1 MLGRDSGD
9 QIPRLPPRFLSLCW
23 SWCSSVQ
30 EHLTLAKSARLSDLS
45 CRTAERLAPLPSF
58 PPPRPLAVMSSG
70 SSNSSSRKEFDVKQI
85 LRIRWRWF
93 GHPAVPPP
101 HSPPL
106 RDYLAGRRSGGHSS
120 PSEGPSSFSGGGSN
134 SAGVGSSHG
143 GLVTSGSAGSNL
155 CSSRKFVES
164 SGSRGGSGGAGATAN
179 SCSRS
184 ASQPEC
190 RSSPAAWAS
199 PPPRRRS
206 RPVSNME
213 PFGEAP
219 VLQLGAETSARAGGD
234 GEAAASTEE
243 NNNHPDTDS
252 SSCRTSNSTATLSS
266 CMSMEPCACPE
277 EGLFTA
283 LSHADIT
290 FRKMEGYLRSRQLCD
305 VTLVAGDR
313 QIPAHRLVLS
323 SVSDYF
329 AAMFTSDV
337 REAKQDE
344 VKMEGV
350 DPDAL
355 WTLVQYAYTGR
366 LELREDTIE
375 SLLSASCL
383 LQLSSAVQ
391 ACCSFLMKQ
400 LHPSNCLGI
409 SSYANAQGCHDLQR
423 AAHTYT
429 MEHFVEVIGA
439 QEFMLLPVD
448 EMERLLMSDDINV
461 PDEETVVTA
470 LLTWVTHDVAA
481 RQRHLPS
488 LLAHVRLPLL
498 QPQFLADLETRPML
512 RDSVDCQR
520 LLMEGMKYHLL
531 PQCRPLL
538 QSPRTRPRK
547 ATVGAMF
554 AVGGMDATKGATSIE
569 QYCLRRD
576 KWKQVATMSGR
587 RLQFAVA
594 VLDGRLY
601 VVGGRDGLKT
611 LNTVECYNPQC
622 KTWSV
627 MPPISTHRHGLGVA
641 VLEGPMYA
649 VGGHDGWSYLSTVE
663 RWDPQARQWSFVA
676 SMATPRSTV
685 GVAVLNNKLYAVGGR
700 DGSSCLRS
708 VECFDPHTNRWNDCA
723 PMAKRR
729 GGVGVA
735 TWHGFLYAIG
745 GHDAP
750 ASSLAS
756 RLSDCVERYD
766 PQTDVWTTVAPMSIS
781 RDAVGVCLLG
791 DRLYA
796 VGGYDGQM
804 YLNTVEA
811 YDPQTNEWSQVAPL
825 CLGRAGASVVVV
837 KM

>member
-1 MLGRDSGD
+1 MS
-9 QIPRLPPRFLSLCW
+9 
-23 SWCSSVQ
+23 
-30 EHLTLAKSARLSDLS
+30 
-45 CRTAERLAPLPSF
+45 
-58 PPPRPLAVMSSG
+58 SSG
-70 SSNSSSRKEFDVKQI
+70 SGSSSRKEFDVKQI

-93 GHPAVPPP
+93 GHPAKEKDASIFLIYSLCCIQDLWRLPCSKQLP
-101 HSPPL
+101 
-106 RDYLAGRRSGGHSS
+106 AIW
-120 PSEGPSSFSGGGSN
+120 
-134 SAGVGSSHG
+134 
-143 GLVTSGSAGSNL
+143 
-155 CSSRKFVES
+155 CSSLHTS
-164 SGSRGGSGGAGATAN
+164 
-179 SCSRS
+179 
-184 ASQPEC
+184 
-190 RSSPAAWAS
+190 
-199 PPPRRRS
+199 
-206 RPVSNME
+206 VSLFTNK
-213 PFGEAP
+213 
-219 VLQLGAETSARAGGD
+219 
-234 GEAAASTEE
+234 STESYCLFLFLSLSVCVCWMFVLVCV
-243 NNNHPDTDS
+243 PL
-252 SSCRTSNSTATLSS
+252 CGRRTSNSSATLSS
-266 CMSMEPCACPE
+266 CVSMEQCACPE
-277 EGLFTA
+277 ECMFTA
-283 LSHADIT
+283 LSHADVT
-290 FRKMEGYLRSRQLCD
+290 FRKMEGYLRTRQLCD
-305 VTLVAGDR
+305 VILVAGER
-313 QIPAHRLVLS
+313 RIPAHRLVLS

-355 WTLVQYAYTGR
+355 WVLVQYAYTGR

-383 LQLSSAVQ
+383 LQLSSVVQ

-409 SSYANAQGCHDLQR
+409 RSYADAQGCHDLHR
-423 AAHTYT
+423 AAHAYT
-429 MEHFVEVIGA
+429 MEHFLEVVGG
-439 QEFMLLPVD
+439 QEFLLLPVE
-448 EMERLLMSDDINV
+448 EMERLLTSDEINV
-461 PDEETVVTA
+461 PDEETVVTS
-470 LLTWVTHDVAA
+470 LLTWVRHDAST
-481 RQRHLPS
+481 RQRHLPQ
-488 LLAHVRLPLL
+488 LLAHIRLPLL
-498 QPQFLADLETRPML
+498 QPQFLADLESNPLL
-512 RDSVDCQR
+512 RESVECQR

-531 PQCRPLL
+531 PQRRPLL

-554 AVGGMDATKGATSIE
+554 AVGGMDATKGATTIE

-576 KWKQVATMSGR
+576 AWRQVATMSGR
-587 RLQFAVA
+587 RLQFGVA

-611 LNTVECYNPQC
+611 LNTVECYNPHS

-627 MPPISTHRHGLGVA
+627 MPPMSTHRHGLGVA

-663 RWDPQARQWSFVA
+663 RWDPQGRQWSFVA
-676 SMATPRSTV
+676 SMVTPRSTV
-685 GVAVLNNKLYAVGGR
+685 GVAVLNGKLYAVGGR

-708 VECFDPHTNRWNDCA
+708 VECFDPHTNRWSGCA

-766 PQTDVWTTVAPMSIS
+766 PQTDVWTAVAPMSIS

-796 VGGYDGQM
+796 VGGYDGQV

-811 YDPQTNEWSQVAPL
+811 YDPQTNEWKQVLKGGSAWFVCAVTVMSNISTDAFSL
-825 CLGRAGASVVVV
+825 FLFFYYYKLWGNESVCS
-837 KM
+837 K

>member
-1 MLGRDSGD
+1 MS
-9 QIPRLPPRFLSLCW
+9 
-23 SWCSSVQ
+23 
-30 EHLTLAKSARLSDLS
+30 
-45 CRTAERLAPLPSF
+45 
-58 PPPRPLAVMSSG
+58 SSG
-70 SSNSSSRKEFDVKQI
+70 SSSSSRKEFDVKQI

-106 RDYLAGRRSGGHSS
+106 GDYFAGRGTGGS
-120 PSEGPSSFSGGGSN
+120 PGDGPSVSGCSNANSSTVNPSTGSH
-134 SAGVGSSHG
+134 S
-143 GLVTSGSAGSNL
+143 GLVASGSAGSNL
-155 CSSRKFVES
+155 CNGSNNNRKFI
-164 SGSRGGSGGAGATAN
+164 GPGGAGAAGATGS
-179 SCSRS
+179 SCPRS
-184 ASQPEC
+184 LSQPEC
-190 RSSPAAWAS
+190 RSSAALSWIS
-199 PPPRRRS
+199 PPPRPHS
-206 RPVSNME
+206 RPVTNME
-213 PFGEAP
+213 PPAEGSVPQLVPEPSAP
-219 VLQLGAETSARAGGD
+219 PGAEE
-234 GEAAASTEE
+234 EAAAAAAGTEE

-252 SSCRTSNSTATLSS
+252 SSCRTSNSSATLSS
-266 CMSMEPCACPE
+266 CVSMEPCACPE
-277 EGLFTA
+277 ECVFTA
-283 LSHADIT
+283 PSHADIT
-290 FRKMEGYLRSRQLCD
+290 VRKMEGYLRTRQLCD

-313 QIPAHRLVLS
+313 RIPAHRLVLS
-323 SVSDYF
+323 SASDYF

-337 REAKQDE
+337 LEAKQDE
-344 VKMEGV
+344 VKMEEV

-355 WTLVQYAYTGR
+355 WVLVQYAYTGR
-366 LELREDTIE
+366 LELKEDTIE

-383 LQLSSAVQ
+383 LQLSSVVQ
-391 ACCSFLMKQ
+391 ACCAFLMKQ

-409 SSYANAQGCHDLQR
+409 RSYADAQGCNDLQR
-423 AAHTYT
+423 AAHAYT
-429 MEHFVEVIGA
+429 MEHFLEVVGG
-439 QEFMLLPVD
+439 QEFLLLPME
-448 EMERLLMSDDINV
+448 EMERLLTSDDINV

-470 LLTWVTHDVAA
+470 LLTWVCHDNDA
-481 RQRHLPS
+481 RQPHLPS
-488 LLAHVRLPLL
+488 LLAHIRLPLL
-498 QPQFLADLETRPML
+498 QPQFLADLESNPLL
-512 RDSVDCQR
+512 RDSVECQR

-531 PQCRPLL
+531 PQRRPLL

-547 ATVGAMF
+547 ATVGALF

-576 KWKQVATMSGR
+576 SWRQVATMSGR
-587 RLQFAVA
+587 RLQFGVA

-611 LNTVECYNPQC
+611 LNTVECYNPHS

-627 MPPISTHRHGLGVA
+627 MPPMSTHRHGLGVA

-663 RWDPQARQWSFVA
+663 RWDPQARQWSFIA

-685 GVAVLNNKLYAVGGR
+685 GVAVLNGKLYAVGGR

-708 VECFDPHTNRWNDCA
+708 VECFDPHTNRWSGCA

-735 TWHGFLYAIG
+735 TWNGFLYAIG

-750 ASSLAS
+750 ASSLSS

-766 PQTDVWTTVAPMSIS
+766 PQTDAWTAVAPMSIS

-796 VGGYDGQM
+796 VGGYDGQV

-811 YDPQTNEWSQVAPL
+811 YDPQTNEWTQVAPL
-825 CLGRAGASVVVV
+825 CLGRAGACVVAV
-837 KM
+837 KL

>member
-1 MLGRDSGD
+1 MS
-9 QIPRLPPRFLSLCW
+9 
-23 SWCSSVQ
+23 
-30 EHLTLAKSARLSDLS
+30 
-45 CRTAERLAPLPSF
+45 
-58 PPPRPLAVMSSG
+58 SSG
-70 SSNSSSRKEFDVKQI
+70 SGSSSRKEFDVKQI

-106 RDYLAGRRSGGHSS
+106 GDYFPGRRAGGSSGD
-120 PSEGPSSFSGGGSN
+120 GPSVSGSSN
-134 SAGVGSSHG
+134 SNSNSVNPSAGSHG
-143 GLVTSGSAGSNL
+143 GLVASGSAGSNL
-155 CSSRKFVES
+155 CNGSGSSRKFADPA
-164 SGSRGGSGGAGATAN
+164 GSRGGPGGAAAGATGS
-179 SCSRS
+179 SCPRS
-184 ASQPEC
+184 FSQPEC
-190 RSSPAAWAS
+190 RSSSAALSWVS
-199 PPPRRRS
+199 PPPQRRS
-206 RPVSNME
+206 RPVTSMD
-213 PFGEAP
+213 PPGEAP
-219 VLQLGAETSARAGGD
+219 VPQLVPEPPGVEEE
-234 GEAAASTEE
+234 EAAAATAAVAAAACNEE
-243 NNNHPDTDS
+243 NNNHPETDS
-252 SSCRTSNSTATLSS
+252 SSC
-266 CMSMEPCACPE
+266 
-277 EGLFTA
+277 
-283 LSHADIT
+283 
-290 FRKMEGYLRSRQLCD
+290 
-305 VTLVAGDR
+305 
-313 QIPAHRLVLS
+313 RLVLS

-355 WTLVQYAYTGR
+355 WVLVQYAYTGR

-383 LQLSSAVQ
+383 LQLSSVVQ

-409 SSYANAQGCHDLQR
+409 RSYADAQGCHDLQR
-423 AAHTYT
+423 AAHAYT
-429 MEHFVEVIGA
+429 MEHFLEVVGG
-439 QEFMLLPVD
+439 QEFLLLPVE
-448 EMERLLMSDDINV
+448 EMERLLTSDDINV
-461 PDEETVVTA
+461 PDEETVVTS
-470 LLTWVTHDVAA
+470 LLTWVRHDAST
-481 RQRHLPS
+481 RQRHLPR

-498 QPQFLADLETRPML
+498 QPQFLADLESNPLL
-512 RDSVDCQR
+512 RESVECQR

-531 PQCRPLL
+531 PQRRPLL

-554 AVGGMDATKGATSIE
+554 AVGGMDATKGATTIE

-576 KWKQVATMSGR
+576 TWRQVATMSGR
-587 RLQFAVA
+587 RLQFGVA

-611 LNTVECYNPQC
+611 LNTVECYNPHS

-627 MPPISTHRHGLGVA
+627 MPPMSTHRHGLGVA

-663 RWDPQARQWSFVA
+663 RWDPQGRQWSFVA
-676 SMATPRSTV
+676 SMVTPRSTV
-685 GVAVLNNKLYAVGGR
+685 GVAVLNGKLYAVGGR

-708 VECFDPHTNRWNDCA
+708 VECFDPHTNRWSGCA

-766 PQTDVWTTVAPMSIS
+766 PQTDVWTAVAPMSIS

-796 VGGYDGQM
+796 VGGYDGQV

-811 YDPQTNEWSQVAPL
+811 YDPQTNEWKQVAPL
-825 CLGRAGASVVVV
+825 CLGRAGACVVAVRL
-837 KM
+837 

>member
-1 MLGRDSGD
+1 MEVVRSPRGASASLPAGGRLL
-9 QIPRLPPRFLSLCW
+9 RRA
-23 SWCSSVQ
+23 
-30 EHLTLAKSARLSDLS
+30 ESARQLRGTGHRPGGCSDPDS
-45 CRTAERLAPLPSF
+45 ASATPGPA
-58 PPPRPLAVMSSG
+58 
-70 SSNSSSRKEFDVKQI
+70 
-85 LRIRWRWF
+85 
-93 GHPAVPPP
+93 GHC
-101 HSPPL
+101 
-106 RDYLAGRRSGGHSS
+106 
-120 PSEGPSSFSGGGSN
+120 
-134 SAGVGSSHG
+134 
-143 GLVTSGSAGSNL
+143 GLVASGSAGSNL
-155 CSSRKFVES
+155 CNGSGRKFADPAGE
-164 SGSRGGSGGAGATAN
+164 RGGAAGATGG
-179 SCSRS
+179 SCTRS
-184 ASQPEC
+184 VSQPEC
-190 RSSPAAWAS
+190 RSPAAAALTWVS
-199 PPPRRRS
+199 PPPCRRS
-206 RPVSNME
+206 RPASGME
-213 PFGEAP
+213 PPGGGP
-219 VLQLGAETSARAGGD
+219 LPQLVPEPAAHVGD
-234 GEAAASTEE
+234 GEEAAAAATAPAASGTDDHQQE
-243 NNNHPDTDS
+243 TDS
-252 SSCRTSNSTATLSS
+252 SSCRTSNSSATLSS
-266 CMSMEPCACPE
+266 CVSLEPCACPE
-277 EGLFTA
+277 ECTFTA

-305 VTLVAGDR
+305 VVLVAGDR
-313 QIPAHRLVLS
+313 RIPAHRLVLS

-355 WTLVQYAYTGR
+355 WVLVQYAYTGR
-366 LELREDTIE
+366 LDLREDTIE

-383 LQLSSAVQ
+383 LQLSSVVQ
-391 ACCSFLMKQ
+391 ACCSFLTKQ

-409 SSYANAQGCHDLQR
+409 RSYADAQGCGDLQR
-423 AAHTYT
+423 AAHAHT
-429 MEHFVEVIGA
+429 MEHFLEVVGG
-439 QEFMLLPVD
+439 QEFLLLPEE
-448 EMERLLMSDDINV
+448 EMERLITSEDVNV
-461 PDEETVVTA
+461 PNEETMVTS
-470 LLTWVTHDVAA
+470 LLTWVRHDAA
-481 RQRHLPS
+481 TRQRHLPS
-488 LLAHVRLPLL
+488 LLAHIRLPLL
-498 QPQFLADLETRPML
+498 HPQFLADLESNPLL
-512 RDSVDCQR
+512 RDSMECQR
-520 LLMEGMKYHLL
+520 LLMEAMKYHLL
-531 PQCRPLL
+531 PQRQPLL

-576 KWKQVATMSGR
+576 TWRQVATMSGR
-587 RLQFAVA
+587 RLQFGVA
-594 VLDGRLY
+594 VLAGRLY

-611 LNTVECYNPQC
+611 LNTVECYNPHS
-622 KTWSV
+622 KAWSV
-627 MPPISTHRHGLGVA
+627 MPPMSTHRHGLGVA

-685 GVAVLNNKLYAVGGR
+685 GVAVLNGKLYAVGGR

-708 VECFDPHTNRWNDCA
+708 VECFDPHTNRWTGCA

-766 PQTDVWTTVAPMSIS
+766 PQTDVWTAVAPMSIS

-796 VGGYDGQM
+796 VGGYDGQV

-811 YDPQTNEWSQVAPL
+811 YDPQTNEWTQVAPL
-825 CLGRAGASVVVV
+825 CLGRAGACVVAVRL
-837 KM
+837 

>member
-1 MLGRDSGD
+1 MS
-9 QIPRLPPRFLSLCW
+9 
-23 SWCSSVQ
+23 
-30 EHLTLAKSARLSDLS
+30 
-45 CRTAERLAPLPSF
+45 
-58 PPPRPLAVMSSG
+58 SSG
-70 SSNSSSRKEFDVKQI
+70 SGSSSRKEFDVKQI

-101 HSPPL
+101 QSPPL
-106 RDYLAGRRSGGHSS
+106 GDYFLEQRGAPVLA
-120 PSEGPSSFSGGGSN
+120 P
-134 SAGVGSSHG
+134 
-143 GLVTSGSAGSNL
+143 L
-155 CSSRKFVES
+155 
-164 SGSRGGSGGAGATAN
+164 
-179 SCSRS
+179 
-184 ASQPEC
+184 ASQSAE
-190 RSSPAAWAS
+190 A
-199 PPPRRRS
+199 PPRRCRGS
-206 RPVSNME
+206 PRRFIVAPIRRRAWIPLAMPRCPKNQHQHMHSKLLSPSLCVCLSVSLCE
-213 PFGEAP
+213 C
-219 VLQLGAETSARAGGD
+219 LSL
-234 GEAAASTEE
+234 
-243 NNNHPDTDS
+243 H
-252 SSCRTSNSTATLSS
+252 RTSNSSATLSS
-266 CMSMEPCACPE
+266 CVSMEPCACPE
-277 EGLFTA
+277 ECMFTA
-283 LSHADIT
+283 LSHADVT

-305 VTLVAGDR
+305 VILVAGDR
-313 QIPAHRLVLS
+313 RIPAHRLVLS

-355 WTLVQYAYTGR
+355 SVLVQYAYTGR

-375 SLLSASCL
+375 SVLSASCL
-383 LQLSSAVQ
+383 LQLSSVVQ

-409 SSYANAQGCHDLQR
+409 RSYADAQGCNDLQR
-423 AAHTYT
+423 AAHAYT
-429 MEHFVEVIGA
+429 MEHFLEVVGG
-439 QEFMLLPVD
+439 QEFLLLPVE
-448 EMERLLMSDDINV
+448 EMEKLITSDDVNV
-461 PDEETVVTA
+461 PDEETVVTS
-470 LLTWVTHDVAA
+470 LLTWVLHDTDT
-481 RQRHLPS
+481 RQHHLPL
-488 LLAHVRLPLL
+488 LLAHIRLPLL
-498 QPQFLADLETRPML
+498 QTQFLADLESNPLL
-512 RDSVDCQR
+512 RDSMECQR
-520 LLMEGMKYHLL
+520 LLMEGMKYQLL
-531 PQCRPLL
+531 PQRQPQL

-576 KWKQVATMSGR
+576 TWRQVATMSGR
-587 RLQFAVA
+587 RLQFGVA

-611 LNTVECYNPQC
+611 LNTVECYNPHS
-622 KTWSV
+622 KSWSV
-627 MPPISTHRHGLGVA
+627 MPPMSTHRHGLGVA

-685 GVAVLNNKLYAVGGR
+685 GVAVLNGKLYAVGGR

-708 VECFDPHTNRWNDCA
+708 VECFDPHTNRWNGCA

-766 PQTDVWTTVAPMSIS
+766 PQTDVWTAVAPMSIS

-796 VGGYDGQM
+796 VGGYNGQV
-804 YLNTVEA
+804 YLNAVEA
-811 YDPQTNEWSQVAPL
+811 YDPQTNEWTQVHTNAIHTDTHTHTHMQFMF
-825 CLGRAGASVVVV
+825 GSKESVQFNKLVHT
-837 KM
+837 

>member
-1 MLGRDSGD
+1 MHRH
-9 QIPRLPPRFLSLCW
+9 IYTYI
-23 SWCSSVQ
+23 SSAVQ
-30 EHLTLAKSARLSDLS
+30 EINIRIARFDISMKHSLFILW
-45 CRTAERLAPLPSF
+45 T
-58 PPPRPLAVMSSG
+58 
-70 SSNSSSRKEFDVKQI
+70 SNSS
-85 LRIRWRWF
+85 
-93 GHPAVPPP
+93 
-101 HSPPL
+101 
-106 RDYLAGRRSGGHSS
+106 
-120 PSEGPSSFSGGGSN
+120 
-134 SAGVGSSHG
+134 
-143 GLVTSGSAGSNL
+143 
-155 CSSRKFVES
+155 
-164 SGSRGGSGGAGATAN
+164 
-179 SCSRS
+179 
-184 ASQPEC
+184 
-190 RSSPAAWAS
+190 
-199 PPPRRRS
+199 
-206 RPVSNME
+206 
-213 PFGEAP
+213 
-219 VLQLGAETSARAGGD
+219 
-234 GEAAASTEE
+234 
-243 NNNHPDTDS
+243 
-252 SSCRTSNSTATLSS
+252 ATLSS
-266 CMSMEPCACPE
+266 CVSMEPCACPE
-277 EGLFTA
+277 DCMFTA
-283 LSHADIT
+283 LSHADVT
-290 FRKMEGYLRSRQLCD
+290 FRKMEGYLRARQLCD
-305 VTLVAGDR
+305 VILVAGER
-313 QIPAHRLVLS
+313 RIPAHRLVLS

-355 WTLVQYAYTGR
+355 WVLVQYAYTGR

-383 LQLSSAVQ
+383 LQLSAVVQ

-409 SSYANAQGCHDLQR
+409 RSYADAQGCHDLQR
-423 AAHTYT
+423 AAHAYT
-429 MEHFVEVIGA
+429 MEHFLEVVSG
-439 QEFMLLPVD
+439 QEFLLLPVE
-448 EMERLLMSDDINV
+448 EMERLLTSDDINV
-461 PDEETVVTA
+461 PDEETVVTS
-470 LLTWVTHDVAA
+470 LLTWVCHDAPA
-481 RQRHLPS
+481 RQRHLP
-488 LLAHVRLPLL
+488 LLLSHVRLPLL
-498 QPQFLADLETRPML
+498 QPQFLADLESNPLL
-512 RDSVDCQR
+512 RDSVECQR

-531 PQCRPLL
+531 PQRRPLL

-576 KWKQVATMSGR
+576 SWQQVATMSGR
-587 RLQFAVA
+587 RLQFGVA
-594 VLDGRLY
+594 VLEGRLY

-611 LNTVECYNPQC
+611 LNTVECYNPHS

-627 MPPISTHRHGLGVA
+627 MPPMSTHRHGLGVA

-663 RWDPQARQWSFVA
+663 RWDPAARQWSFVA

-685 GVAVLNNKLYAVGGR
+685 GVAVLNGKLYAVGGR

-708 VECFDPHTNRWNDCA
+708 VECFDPHTNRWSACA

-766 PQTDVWTTVAPMSIS
+766 PQTDVWTAVAPMSIS

-796 VGGYDGQM
+796 VGGYDGQV
-804 YLNTVEA
+804 YLNTVET
-811 YDPQTNEWSQVAPL
+811 YDPQTNEWTQVLAQL
-825 CLGRAGASVVVV
+825 RVQGCGAVV
-837 KM
+837 KGTVAAAKRVLEH

>member
-1 MLGRDSGD
+1 MS
-9 QIPRLPPRFLSLCW
+9 
-23 SWCSSVQ
+23 
-30 EHLTLAKSARLSDLS
+30 
-45 CRTAERLAPLPSF
+45 
-58 PPPRPLAVMSSG
+58 SSG
-70 SSNSSSRKEFDVKQI
+70 SGSSSRKEFDVKQI

-106 RDYLAGRRSGGHSS
+106 GDYFAGRRAGGC
-120 PSEGPSSFSGGGSN
+120 SEDGPSVSGSSGAN
-134 SAGVGSSHG
+134 SAGV
-143 GLVTSGSAGSNL
+143 NP
-155 CSSRKFVES
+155 
-164 SGSRGGSGGAGATAN
+164 GAGA
-179 SCSRS
+179 
-184 ASQPEC
+184 
-190 RSSPAAWAS
+190 
-199 PPPRRRS
+199 PP
-206 RPVSNME
+206 
-213 PFGEAP
+213 
-219 VLQLGAETSARAGGD
+219 
-234 GEAAASTEE
+234 
-243 NNNHPDTDS
+243 
-252 SSCRTSNSTATLSS
+252 RTSNSSATLSS

-277 EGLFTA
+277 ECMFTA
-283 LSHADIT
+283 LSHADVT

-305 VTLVAGDR
+305 IILVAGDR
-313 QIPAHRLVLS
+313 RIPAHRLVLS

-355 WTLVQYAYTGR
+355 WVLVQYAYTGR

-383 LQLSSAVQ
+383 LQLSSVVQ

-409 SSYANAQGCHDLQR
+409 RSYADAQGCHDLQR
-423 AAHTYT
+423 AAHAYT
-429 MEHFVEVIGA
+429 MDHFLEVVGS
-439 QEFMLLPVD
+439 QEFLLLPVE
-448 EMERLLMSDDINV
+448 EMERLITSDDINV
-461 PDEETVVTA
+461 PDEETVVTS
-470 LLTWVTHDVAA
+470 LLTWVRHDAPT
-481 RQRHLPS
+481 RQHHLPL
-488 LLAHVRLPLL
+488 LLAHIRLPLL
-498 QPQFLADLETRPML
+498 QPQFLADLESNALL
-512 RDSVDCQR
+512 RDSVECQR

-531 PQCRPLL
+531 PQRRPLL
-538 QSPRTRPRK
+538 QSPRTHPRK

-576 KWKQVATMSGR
+576 TWRQVATMSGR
-587 RLQFAVA
+587 RLQFGVA

-611 LNTVECYNPQC
+611 LNTVECYNPHS

-627 MPPISTHRHGLGVA
+627 MPPMSTHRHGLGVA

-685 GVAVLNNKLYAVGGR
+685 GVAVLNGKLYAVGGR

-708 VECFDPHTNRWNDCA
+708 VECFDPHTNRWSGCA

-796 VGGYDGQM
+796 VGGYDGQV
-804 YLNTVEA
+804 YLNIVEA
-811 YDPQTNEWSQVAPL
+811 YDPQTNEWTQVNTQTQIDAMAIDIHVL
-825 CLGRAGASVVVV
+825 FCVNVCVWY
-837 KM
+837 

>member
-1 MLGRDSGD
+1 
-9 QIPRLPPRFLSLCW
+9 
-23 SWCSSVQ
+23 
-30 EHLTLAKSARLSDLS
+30 
-45 CRTAERLAPLPSF
+45 
-58 PPPRPLAVMSSG
+58 MSSG
-70 SSNSSSRKEFDVKQI
+70 GSSSSSRKEFDVKQI

-93 GHPAVPPP
+93 GHPAAPPP

-106 RDYLAGRRSGGHSS
+106 RDYFPGRRAVDNSS
-120 PSEGPSSFSGGGSN
+120 KGPSFSGGES
-134 SAGVGSSHG
+134 SDPAGVNSHTS
-143 GLVTSGSAGSNL
+143 GLVTSGSAGFNG
-155 CSSRKFVES
+155 RKFVDLPEN
-164 SGSRGGSGGAGATAN
+164 RGGS
-179 SCSRS
+179 CPRS

-190 RSSPAAWAS
+190 RSSTAAWVS
-199 PPPRRRS
+199 PPPRRHT

-213 PFGEAP
+213 PSGEAP
-219 VLQLGAETSARAGGD
+219 VRQVVPEPSAHVGGQAEAV
-234 GEAAASTEE
+234 AASTEG
-243 NNNHPDTDS
+243 NHNQNPDSDS
-252 SSCRTSNSTATLSS
+252 SSCRTSNSNATLSS
-266 CMSMEPCACPE
+266 CVSLEPCACPE
-277 EGLFTA
+277 ESIFAT
-283 LSHADIT
+283 LSHADLT
-290 FRKMEGYLRSRQLCD
+290 FRKMEGYLRSQQLCD

-313 QIPAHRLVLS
+313 RIPAHRLVLS

-344 VKMEGV
+344 VKIEGV

-355 WTLVQYAYTGR
+355 WVLVQYAYTGR

-375 SLLSASCL
+375 YLLSASCL
-383 LQLSSAVQ
+383 LQLSSVVQ
-391 ACCSFLMKQ
+391 ACSSFLVKQ

-409 SSYANAQGCHDLQR
+409 RSYADAQGCHDLQR
-423 AAHTYT
+423 AAHNYT
-429 MEHFVEVIGA
+429 MEHFLEVVAG
-439 QEFMLLPVD
+439 QEFLLLPSD
-448 EMERLLMSDDINV
+448 EMEQLLKSDDINI
-461 PDEETVVTA
+461 PDEETVVTS
-470 LLTWVTHDVAA
+470 LLSWVLHDADA
-481 RQRHLPS
+481 RRRHLPP

-498 QPQFLADLETRPML
+498 QPQFLADLETSPLL

-531 PQCRPLL
+531 PQRRPLL
-538 QSPRTRPRK
+538 QGPRTRPRK

-569 QYCLRRD
+569 QYSLRRD

-587 RLQFAVA
+587 RLQFGVA
-594 VLDGRLY
+594 VLDGRIY

-611 LNTVECYNPQC
+611 LNTVECYNPQS

-627 MPPISTHRHGLGVA
+627 MPPMSTHRHGLGVA

-685 GVAVLNNKLYAVGGR
+685 GLAVLNGKLYAVGGR

-708 VECFDPHTNRWNDCA
+708 VECFDPHTNRWIACA

-750 ASSLAS
+750 ASSLTS

-766 PQTDVWTTVAPMSIS
+766 PQTDVWTAVASMSVS

-796 VGGYDGQM
+796 VGGYDGLV
-804 YLNTVEA
+804 YLSTVES
-811 YDPQTNEWSQVAPL
+811 YDPQTNEWTQLSAGHSPGPPVWIWSLESDCLRLWTGVFYTDNEFKQVPSIQVTCGGQKSFL
-825 CLGRAGASVVVV
+825 KKKLQVGERQRSSLFDHGVIILSGRTCTIGG
-837 KM
+837 